1 MSAKSIVTGGA
12 RFRAEREGKLLN
24 PLDLI
29 WFVPAWGSRGI
40 VFVIVLLGNNMF
52 LSDCNRV
59 HLYESGFLCWLWA

>member
-1 MSAKSIVTGGA
+1 MSPKSIVTGGA

-40 VFVIVLLGNNMF
+40 VFIIVVLGNNMF

-59 HLYESGFLCWLWA
+59 HSFESGFLCWLWA

>member
-1 MSAKSIVTGGA
+1 M
-12 RFRAEREGKLLN
+12 
-24 PLDLI
+24 DLI

-59 HLYESGFLCWLWA
+59 HLYESGFFVLVMGLILSFQT